1 VSALLRIGKEEL
13 KIDDNELSDY
23 ARNYPAMIKYGVPDT
38 IATWAMSAGIPTRK
52 TAILLAGAFERASNS
67 LTHEDFVTWLANL
80 PDDALRHDYG
90 ITGFVLEDLRYKLG
104 RMAINPLLR
113 PIEPLKQ
120 MLPWQTSVAGI
131 YYENRRFA
139 AQRVRTGDALDL
151 RRDYDNPV
159 DPNAIAVYHQAG
171 QLGFLPKDLAQRLAP
186 ELDAGEVITAKVVN
200 VTQAEI
206 PEIALELA
214 LSS

>member
-1 VSALLRIGKEEL
+1 
-13 KIDDNELSDY
+13 
-23 ARNYPAMIKYGVPDT
+23 MT
-38 IATWAMSAGIPTRK
+38 AGIATRK
-52 TAILLAGAFERASNS
+52 TAILLAEAFERASNS

-80 PDDALRHDYG
+80 SDDALRHDHG

-113 PIEPLKQ
+113 PIESLRQ

-139 AQRVRTGDALDL
+139 ARRARLGDTLAL

-159 DPNAIAVYHQAG
+159 DPNAIAVYHRAG

-186 ELDAGEVITAKVVN
+186 EVDAGEAITARVVSI
-200 VTQAEI
+200 TQADV
-206 PEIALELA
+206 PEITVELA